1 MPTPSNQTISVLEH
15 APNSDEEESPNP
27 LQNVQFRKLW
37 VASTVSNIGGW
48 MQDTAGIWLMTAIT
62 TSPLPVAL
70 MQTAANLPVVLL
82 GLLAGA
88 TADIF
93 DRRRL
98 LLLWQGWM
106 LIVVAGLSILSFAN
120 VISPWILLSLT
131 CLLNVGGAMNG
142 AAWQSIVPELVSRRE
157 LPNAVSLNSAGFNL
171 ARSVGPAL
179 GGLCVALFHQAHTGA
194 AYTFLINA
202 ISFVGVIIA
211 LYQWKRSPLFKSS
224 LPAERILGSMNAG
237 LHYARHSPP
246 LKALLARA
254 FLFTVSVSAVWAL
267 LAVVAARDLH
277 RGALGYGI
285 FNASMG
291 VGAVVGAA
299 TLPSIRRML
308 APDPIV
314 LGASGVFV
322 ATLLLLALV
331 RSPWILIP
339 VLTFAGFAWTAT
351 MSTLN
356 LAVQLSSPSWVQARA
371 IGIYQMVFSAGLAA
385 GSVIWGALAQH
396 VSTPAS
402 LIGAAVCLLVTTAF
416 SRGLRMPSAVEFHA
430 APAGPDERLHMDLL
444 TAGFDFSAG
453 PIRLHIDYNVLEAD
467 RERFVQTIYELKEV
481 RLRNGAIRWGVFQ
494 DVADSTRLSETFIM
508 ESWLAYLR
516 QQERF
521 TTSDATLINRLAE
534 LDCRRSI
541 PPAAVTIF
549 VKQRSVEP
557 SNLLAQTAGN
567 G

>member
-1 MPTPSNQTISVLEH
+1 MPKPANQTTSVPQH
-15 APNSDEEESPNP
+15 APNSDEGQSPNP

-37 VASTVSNIGGW
+37 AASTVSNIGGW

-93 DRRRL
+93 DRRHL
-98 LLLWQGWM
+98 LLFWQGWM

-179 GGLCVALFHQAHTGA
+179 GGLCVALFHHAHTGA

-254 FLFTVSVSAVWAL
+254 FFFTVFVSAVWAL

-285 FNASMG
+285 LNASMG

-299 TLPSIRRML
+299 TLPPFDGRVG
-308 APDPIV
+308 P
-314 LGASGVFV
+314 
-322 ATLLLLALV
+322 T
-331 RSPWILIP
+331 RS
-339 VLTFAGFAWTAT
+339 
-351 MSTLN
+351 
-356 LAVQLSSPSWVQARA
+356 
-371 IGIYQMVFSAGLAA
+371 
-385 GSVIWGALAQH
+385 
-396 VSTPAS
+396 
-402 LIGAAVCLLVTTAF
+402 
-416 SRGLRMPSAVEFHA
+416 
-430 APAGPDERLHMDLL
+430 
-444 TAGFDFSAG
+444 
-453 PIRLHIDYNVLEAD
+453 
-467 RERFVQTIYELKEV
+467 
-481 RLRNGAIRWGVFQ
+481 
-494 DVADSTRLSETFIM
+494 
-508 ESWLAYLR
+508 
-516 QQERF
+516 
-521 TTSDATLINRLAE
+521 
-534 LDCRRSI
+534 
-541 PPAAVTIF
+541 
-549 VKQRSVEP
+549 
-557 SNLLAQTAGN
+557 
-567 G
+567 

>member
-179 GGLCVALFHQAHTGA
+179 GGLCVALFHHAHTGA

-211 LYQWKRSPLFKSS
+211 LYQWNRSPLFKSS

-254 FLFTVSVSAVWAL
+254 FLFTVFVSAVWAL

-285 FNASMG
+285 LNASMG

-299 TLPSIRRML
+299 TLPSIRKML

-314 LGASGVFV
+314 LGSSGVFV

-339 VLTFAGFAWTAT
+339 VLTVAGFAWTAT

-371 IGIYQMVFSAGLAA
+371 IGIYQMVFSAGLAN
-385 GSVIWGALAQH
+385 GSVVWGAIAQH
-396 VSTPAS
+396 ISTSAS
-402 LIGAAVCLLVTTAF
+402 LAMAAACLLVTTVL
-416 SRGLRMPSAVEFHA
+416 SRGLHMPSAIDVQA
-430 APAGPDERLHMDLL
+430 AISPSDNPLRPNLL
-444 TAGFDFSAG
+444 TAGLDFSAG
-453 PIRLHIDYNVLEAD
+453 PIRLHIDYNVLAED
-467 RERFVQTIYELKEV
+467 RERFVQAIYELKEI

-508 ESWLAYLR
+508 ESWVDYLR
-516 QQERF
+516 QQERL
-521 TTSDATLINRLAE
+521 TTSDAMLLRRIAE
-534 LDCRRSI
+534 LDCRRSV
-541 PPAAVTIF
+541 PLAMATIYI
-549 VKQRSVEP
+549 KQRSVAP
-557 SNLLAQTAGN
+557 FRTSA
-567 G
+567 